1 MSVPAKKRARGEQA
15 RSTADAATHDKSAD
29 ASEEKGAAAPQ
40 NDRVL
45 VLNVGGTNITTL
57 QSTLCSSPSLL
68 AEWAKNDFPQFPRDL
83 QGHPFLDRD
92 PNIFAHIVNYL
103 RGYGLPSRADDLV
116 VIAEDAELFELEA
129 LKREIGLNPPSMWR
143 FTPGP
148 GVRED
153 GVEFSTSDI
162 LDLCGTE
169 PLSTGLVHTIVF
181 RMDKCEL
188 VSVGVVAFKEI
199 QLDMQI
205 RRQKNSVC
213 YCNTGEFVRY
223 WSSDALYDQG
233 VLYKSQDEIT
243 VRVEFAQ
250 PGVPL
255 EPSGEASLVERSLP
269 PPLQLA
275 VRLAEPLP
283 SSVATANASS
293 VGGAG
298 PAITRL
304 PTPAS
309 AAPAMVATTRT
320 TVTINTGITSEPN
333 TTASALQPGSPVMDA
348 TANRGLLGSRT
359 TAAPLTTSVATATPA
374 TLPIGATLATA
385 SAVSGGITANPNAAP
400 AVAAPLSSPSTLPT
414 AAPANGGQAATAPPS
429 PSLPVAPIVLD
440 PEDPDAAVGAIVT
453 FYKGDKEV
461 CRARWPAPVPPL
473 QFAVSMQGASA
484 VSILRASS
492 VSPDAVNVE
501 AEK

>member
-1 MSVPAKKRARGEQA
+1 MSVPATKRVRGEQT
-15 RSTADAATHDKSAD
+15 RSNADAATHSKSAD
-29 ASEEKGAAAPQ
+29 ASEEKGAGTLQ

-45 VLNVGGTNITTL
+45 VLNIGGTNITTL
-57 QSTLCSSPSLL
+57 ESTLCSSPSLL
-68 AEWAKNDFPQFPRDL
+68 AEWAKNDFRQFPRDL
-83 QGHPFLDRD
+83 QGHPFIDRD
-92 PNIFAHIVNYL
+92 PYIFAHIVNYL
-103 RGYGLPSRADDLV
+103 RGYGLPSKTDDLV
-116 VIAEDAELFELEA
+116 VVAEDAELYQLEA

-162 LDLCGTE
+162 LDICGTE
-169 PLSTGLVHTIVF
+169 PLSTSLVHTITF

-188 VSVGVVAFKEI
+188 ISVGMVAFKDV

-223 WSSDALYDQG
+223 WSTDALYDQG

-255 EPSGEASLVERSLP
+255 EPSAGTQLERALP
-269 PPLQLA
+269 PPLQPAL
-275 VRLAEPLP
+275 RLAAPLP
-283 SSVATANASS
+283 SSVATVNSLGTIVAA
-293 VGGAG
+293 
-298 PAITRL
+298 RL
-304 PTPAS
+304 PAPATAAPSSTPAT
-309 AAPAMVATTRT
+309 AART
-320 TVTINTGITSEPN
+320 TVTIHTGGGLELN
-333 TTASALQPGSPVMDA
+333 TTASALQPGSPLGDA
-348 TANRGLLGSRT
+348 TTNSRAPQGIRGTPVPGSIAA
-359 TAAPLTTSVATATPA
+359 TAATNSNTDSANANSATTATATPA
-374 TLPIGATLATA
+374 VAQPM
-385 SAVSGGITANPNAAP
+385 GI
-400 AVAAPLSSPSTLPT
+400 PSTAPT
-414 AAPANGGQAATAPPS
+414 AAPAASQGAAAVPPS
-429 PSLPVAPIVLD
+429 SSLPLTPIVLD
-440 PEDPDAAVGAIVT
+440 PEDPDASIGAIVF

-484 VSILRASS
+484 VSIVRASS
-492 VSPDAVNVE
+492 VSPDAVNME
-501 AEK
+501 SEK